1 VPGQGYL
8 KGSPNEL
15 DAPVLI
21 LMMEKQTQFLGTCL
35 EISDCLGTTTGAFK
49 MSKENQDQ
57 SSSKQQ
63 DKNKKAAK
71 GDDKKIKTIEPG
83 DDPNDVAP
91 SGASSP
97 GKSSVSR

>member
-1 VPGQGYL
+1 
-8 KGSPNEL
+8 
-15 DAPVLI
+15 
-21 LMMEKQTQFLGTCL
+21 
-35 EISDCLGTTTGAFK
+35 

-57 SSSKQQ
+57 SSSQQQ

-91 SGASSP
+91 SGASST
-97 GKSSVSR
+97 GKSSISR